1 MRGAATAELLRCA
14 EPLRSV
20 GAVDCDSN
28 TTMVAHRGTL
38 DCATSLSSSTADL
51 QRRTW
56 GMHCARALV
65 SGFAGAASAP
75 WLALAHEPLHPPPS
89 PGAVLERVCTHARSP
104 STSAIAQIAP
114 RSANSALSRGLK
126 QRTRTAYPV
135 SCRSRLQSPADRP
148 RRSVKPTGNLSL
160 LHRASARGH
169 GVPHI
174 IFGVWWALIKRIRE
188 ELNPDRCRSGAD
200 YIRNHKARRGLASK
214 GGLRRPSL
222 QGARQR

>member
-56 GMHCARALV
+56 GMHCAGALV

-75 WLALAHEPLHPPPS
+75 RRAPACVHLRRSRES
-89 PGAVLERVCTHARSP
+89 RRAR
-104 STSAIAQIAP
+104 
-114 RSANSALSRGLK
+114 R
-126 QRTRTAYPV
+126 YPEGEKRNTLRENLCSLLQEEAAE
-135 SCRSRLQSPADRP
+135 SCRQTA
-148 RRSVKPTGNLSL
+148 TQ
-160 LHRASARGH
+160 
-169 GVPHI
+169 
-174 IFGVWWALIKRIRE
+174 RE
-188 ELNPDRCRSGAD
+188 T
-200 YIRNHKARRGLASK
+200 
-214 GGLRRPSL
+214 
-222 QGARQR
+222 

>member
-28 TTMVAHRGTL
+28 TTMVAHRLCGTL
-38 DCATSLSSSTADL
+38 DCATSLSSSTPDL

-75 WLALAHEPLHPPPS
+75 RRAPAC
-89 PGAVLERVCTHARSP
+89 VC
-104 STSAIAQIAP
+104 TSAIRAIVA
-114 RSANSALSRGLK
+114 SAALVRGDK
-126 QRTRTAYPV
+126 QRTRRSIFFAL
-135 SCRSRLQSPADRP
+135 SSAGSAGGGCRVGPTDRDAGVKRPGATLCRCCIAPSR
-148 RRSVKPTGNLSL
+148 
-160 LHRASARGH
+160 RGH
-169 GVPHI
+169 GLPHI
-174 IFGVWWALIKRIRE
+174 LFGLWWALIKCIRE

>member
-65 SGFAGAASAP
+65 GGFAGAASAP
-75 WLALAHEPLHPPPS
+75 WLALACVHL
-89 PGAVLERVCTHARSP
+89 GDR
-104 STSAIAQIAP
+104 AIAP
-114 RSANSALSRGLK
+114 HSSAGDNSGH
-126 QRTRTAYPV
+126 
-135 SCRSRLQSPADRP
+135 DRI
-148 RRSVKPTGNLSL
+148 T
-160 LHRASARGH
+160 
-169 GVPHI
+169 
-174 IFGVWWALIKRIRE
+174 
-188 ELNPDRCRSGAD
+188 
-200 YIRNHKARRGLASK
+200 
-214 GGLRRPSL
+214 
-222 QGARQR
+222 